1 VKIIFI
7 GVDMLNKFISILLMS
22 GVMLSPMGAYA
33 VHGEWGESRTSIP
46 KSYRLP
52 VTVLPSGDVEL
63 PSGTILSPKATAR
76 DALKAMTQKDKELGA
91 TITRKALQPGT
102 TYFSIS
108 TDYSAFEGTQHNG
121 LLPGFSRLE
130 AALETIEGPTQQPGA
145 SSPQVAGSSSVP
157 STAPA
162 LRPELEEAD

>member
-1 VKIIFI
+1 
-7 GVDMLNKFISILLMS
+7 MLNKLIFLLLTS
-22 GVMLSPMGAYA
+22 GIILSPMGAYA
-33 VHGEWGESRTSIP
+33 VHGEGGESRTSIP

-91 TITRKALQPGT
+91 TITRKTLQPGT
-102 TYFSIS
+102 TYFSVS
-108 TDYSAFEGTQHNG
+108 TDYSAFESTQKSG
-121 LLPGFSRLE
+121 LFPGFMQLGG
-130 AALETIEGPTQQPGA
+130 ALEKIEGSTQQPGA
-145 SSPQVAGSSSVP
+145 FSQHVAGSSSVP
-157 STAPA
+157 SAAPA